1 MEEYFNGLLKE
12 VDQRMA
18 TTAPGM
24 DGKEVIGVC
33 REMVSYL
40 KGKNR
45 ELKEYAL
52 AHPFAGDAKEILY
65 FKYYKPA
72 LTGRLLYYY
81 RVYQIESGCPACL
94 RVAEPYYRK
103 AMERAERMMERY
115 LPFYQYYHSGATYR
129 DSYYFLRAKGELS
142 PESGSFVLDEE
153 AEFSTGYD
161 ILAARLI
168 SVEMLLVHLS
178 RRMERAAQ
186 GTETEAV
193 PEKEHRWTNTK
204 VAAILLVYG
213 IHVTGSVDEGNA
225 EIGELAALFEKHF
238 HVDLGNVYHAFG
250 RLRGQQNPTA
260 FLDEACLRVAEPYY
274 RKAMER
280 AERMME
286 RYLPFYQYYHSGA
299 TYRDSYYFLRAK
311 GELSPESGS
320 FVLDE
325 EAEFSTGYDI
335 LAARLISVEMLLVH
349 LSRRMERAAQG
360 TETEA
365 VPEKEHRWTNTKV
378 AAILLVYGIHVTGS
392 VDEGNAEIGEL
403 AALFEKHFHVDLG
416 NVYHA
421 FGRLRGQQNPTAF
434 LDEMK
439 ERLLKKM
446 RDMDSR

>member
-52 AHPFAGDAKEILY
+52 AHPFAGDAK
-65 FKYYKPA
+65 
-72 LTGRLLYYY
+72 
-81 RVYQIESGCPACL
+81 
-94 RVAEPYYRK
+94 
-103 AMERAERMMERY
+103 
-115 LPFYQYYHSGATYR
+115 
-129 DSYYFLRAKGELS
+129 
-142 PESGSFVLDEE
+142 
-153 AEFSTGYD
+153 
-161 ILAARLI
+161 
-168 SVEMLLVHLS
+168 
-178 RRMERAAQ
+178 
-186 GTETEAV
+186 
-193 PEKEHRWTNTK
+193 
-204 VAAILLVYG
+204 
-213 IHVTGSVDEGNA
+213 
-225 EIGELAALFEKHF
+225 
-238 HVDLGNVYHAFG
+238 
-250 RLRGQQNPTA
+250 
-260 FLDEACLRVAEPYY
+260 
-274 RKAMER
+274 
-280 AERMME
+280 
-286 RYLPFYQYYHSGA
+286 
-299 TYRDSYYFLRAK
+299 
-311 GELSPESGS
+311 
-320 FVLDE
+320 
-325 EAEFSTGYDI
+325 FSTGYDI

>member
-115 LPFYQYYHSGATYR
+115 LPFYQYYHS
-129 DSYYFLRAKGELS
+129 
-142 PESGSFVLDEE
+142 
-153 AEFSTGYD
+153 
-161 ILAARLI
+161 
-168 SVEMLLVHLS
+168 
-178 RRMERAAQ
+178 
-186 GTETEAV
+186 
-193 PEKEHRWTNTK
+193 
-204 VAAILLVYG
+204 
-213 IHVTGSVDEGNA
+213 
-225 EIGELAALFEKHF
+225 
-238 HVDLGNVYHAFG
+238 
-250 RLRGQQNPTA
+250 
-260 FLDEACLRVAEPYY
+260 
-274 RKAMER
+274 
-280 AERMME
+280 
-286 RYLPFYQYYHSGA
+286 
-299 TYRDSYYFLRAK
+299 
-311 GELSPESGS
+311 
-320 FVLDE
+320 VLDE

>member
-1 MEEYFNGLLKE
+1 MKSPGAPVPFSLPFPALPEKPTVRSRLADNPNPAVKSERPFPCRPATLRPYKQHETRFIWEEYFNGLLKE

-129 DSYYFLRAKGELS
+129 DSYYFLRAKDELS

-161 ILAARLI
+161 ILR
-168 SVEMLLVHLS
+168 H
-178 RRMERAAQ
+178 
-186 GTETEAV
+186 G
-193 PEKEHRWTNTK
+193 
-204 VAAILLVYG
+204 
-213 IHVTGSVDEGNA
+213 
-225 EIGELAALFEKHF
+225 
-238 HVDLGNVYHAFG
+238 
-250 RLRGQQNPTA
+250 
-260 FLDEACLRVAEPYY
+260 
-274 RKAMER
+274 
-280 AERMME
+280 
-286 RYLPFYQYYHSGA
+286 
-299 TYRDSYYFLRAK
+299 
-311 GELSPESGS
+311 
-320 FVLDE
+320 
-325 EAEFSTGYDI
+325 
-335 LAARLISVEMLLVH
+335 
-349 LSRRMERAAQG
+349 
-360 TETEA
+360 
-365 VPEKEHRWTNTKV
+365 
-378 AAILLVYGIHVTGS
+378 
-392 VDEGNAEIGEL
+392 
-403 AALFEKHFHVDLG
+403 
-416 NVYHA
+416 
-421 FGRLRGQQNPTAF
+421 
-434 LDEMK
+434 
-439 ERLLKKM
+439 
-446 RDMDSR
+446 

>member
-81 RVYQIESGCPACL
+81 RVYQI
-94 RVAEPYYRK
+94 
-103 AMERAERMMERY
+103 
-115 LPFYQYYHSGATYR
+115 
-129 DSYYFLRAKGELS
+129 
-142 PESGSFVLDEE
+142 
-153 AEFSTGYD
+153 
-161 ILAARLI
+161 
-168 SVEMLLVHLS
+168 
-178 RRMERAAQ
+178 
-186 GTETEAV
+186 
-193 PEKEHRWTNTK
+193 
-204 VAAILLVYG
+204 
-213 IHVTGSVDEGNA
+213 
-225 EIGELAALFEKHF
+225 
-238 HVDLGNVYHAFG
+238 
-250 RLRGQQNPTA
+250 
-260 FLDEACLRVAEPYY
+260 
-274 RKAMER
+274 
-280 AERMME
+280 
-286 RYLPFYQYYHSGA
+286 
-299 TYRDSYYFLRAK
+299 
-311 GELSPESGS
+311 ESGS

>member
-168 SVEMLLVHLS
+168 SVEMPDGACGAGDGDGS
-178 RRMERAAQ
+178 RAGEGTPLDEHEGCRHTARLWHTRDGKRGRGQRRDRRAGCAVREAFPRGSGQ
-186 GTETEAV
+186 RVPRFRQAAGATEPDGV
-193 PEKEHRWTNTK
+193 LGR
-204 VAAILLVYG
+204 
-213 IHVTGSVDEGNA
+213 DEGEAA
-225 EIGELAALFEKHF
+225 EKDAGH
-238 HVDLGNVYHAFG
+238 G
-250 RLRGQQNPTA
+250 
-260 FLDEACLRVAEPYY
+260 
-274 RKAMER
+274 
-280 AERMME
+280 
-286 RYLPFYQYYHSGA
+286 
-299 TYRDSYYFLRAK
+299 
-311 GELSPESGS
+311 
-320 FVLDE
+320 
-325 EAEFSTGYDI
+325 
-335 LAARLISVEMLLVH
+335 
-349 LSRRMERAAQG
+349 
-360 TETEA
+360 
-365 VPEKEHRWTNTKV
+365 
-378 AAILLVYGIHVTGS
+378 
-392 VDEGNAEIGEL
+392 
-403 AALFEKHFHVDLG
+403 
-416 NVYHA
+416 
-421 FGRLRGQQNPTAF
+421 
-434 LDEMK
+434 
-439 ERLLKKM
+439 
-446 RDMDSR
+446 